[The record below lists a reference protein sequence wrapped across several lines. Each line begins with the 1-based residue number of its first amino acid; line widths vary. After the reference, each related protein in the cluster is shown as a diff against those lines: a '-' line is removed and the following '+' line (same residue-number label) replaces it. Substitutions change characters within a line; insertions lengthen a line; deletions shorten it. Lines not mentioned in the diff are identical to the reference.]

1 MGNRLV
7 GSIQS
12 ALGVTSGIEDTLNL
26 PRKMLP
32 FLVTITGNSLA
43 LLGSSADLTRRFKSG
58 QDQLLNLVADLRE
71 GNKELQDA
79 LG

>member
-1 MGNRLV
+1 LTINLFN
-7 GSIQS
+7 SNQIQFN
-12 ALGVTSGIEDTLNL
+12 GD
-26 PRKMLP
+26 P
-32 FLVTITGNSLA
+32 LA
-43 LLGSSADLTRRFKSG
+43 LLTSSADLTRRFKSG